1 MSKKLKYITMDQY
14 LSLGKMGR
22 ELYDYWTKFLPR
34 MSQSLAEKGEFWESL
49 KSEAE
54 TLDQVY
60 ENWIAAGYEDYEA
73 AEEPRQMMME
83 TPPEPGT

>member
-1 MSKKLKYITMDQY
+1 MAKKLKYITMEQY

-22 ELYDYWTKFLPR
+22 ELYDYWTKFLPK
-34 MSQSLAEKGEFWESL
+34 MSKALAEKGEFWEN
-49 KSEAE
+49 
-54 TLDQVY
+54 LDTVY
-60 ENWIAAGYEDYEA
+60 ENWLAAGYQEWEA